1 MICIDK
7 YIEKLT
13 AELENTFGG
22 RLLYVGLQG
31 SYARDEANENSDVDI
46 MVIIDNMTVEDLKAY
61 KNAVVTVGDYD
72 KSCGFIC
79 GRDELNCWNVL
90 EICHLLHTTKD
101 YLGCLKDFI
110 PSYTDEDVKN
120 YVKLSVGN
128 LYHELCHRY
137 IHADRDC
144 NVLYFPQ
151 TCKGVFFILQ
161 NLQYLKSGAFI
172 VTKNELLKSL
182 SDEKDKEVLA
192 LSMNINS
199 SENADYDFDNA
210 FKMMF
215 EWCQSTLSYF
225 KYN

>member
-7 YIEKLT
+7 YIEELT
-13 AELENTFGG
+13 AELKEAFDG

-31 SYARDEANENSDVDI
+31 SYLRGEANENSDIDI
-46 MVIIDNMTVEDLKAY
+46 MAIIDDMTAEDLKTY
-61 KNAVVTVGDYD
+61 KNALMAVGDYD

-79 GRDELNCWNVL
+79 GREELKSWNVL

-101 YLGCLKDFI
+101 CFGCLSDFV
-110 PSYTDEDVKN
+110 PSYSKADVLN
-120 YVKLSVGN
+120 YIKMSVGN

-161 NLQYLKSGAFI
+161 NLHYLKSGEFI
-172 VTKNELLKSL
+172 LTKKELLESL
-182 SDEKDKEVLA
+182 SAAKDKEVLA
-192 LSMNINS
+192 LSISLNS
-199 SENADYDFDNA
+199 SENTDYDFDNV
-210 FKMMF
+210 FKIVY
-215 EWCQSTLSYF
+215 EWCQSTLSNLNY
-225 KYN
+225 

>member
-7 YIEKLT
+7 YIEELT
-13 AELENTFGG
+13 AELKEAFGG

-31 SYARDEANENSDVDI
+31 SYLRGEANENSDIDI
-46 MVIIDNMTVEDLKAY
+46 MAIIDDMTAEDLKTY
-61 KNAVVTVGDYD
+61 KNALMAVGDYD

-79 GRDELNCWNVL
+79 GREELKSWNVL

-101 YLGCLKDFI
+101 CFGCLGDFV
-110 PSYTDEDVKN
+110 PLYSKADVLN
-120 YVKLSVGN
+120 YIKMSVGN

-161 NLQYLKSGAFI
+161 NLHYLKSGEFI
-172 VTKNELLKSL
+172 LTKKELLESL
-182 SDEKDKEVLA
+182 SAAKDKEVLA
-192 LSMNINS
+192 LSISLNS
-199 SENADYDFDNA
+199 SENTDYDFDNV
-210 FKMMF
+210 FKIVY
-215 EWCQSTLSYF
+215 EWCQSTLSNLNY
-225 KYN
+225 

>member
-7 YIEKLT
+7 YIEELT
-13 AELENTFGG
+13 AELKEAFDG

-31 SYARDEANENSDVDI
+31 SYLRGEANENSDIDI
-46 MVIIDNMTVEDLKAY
+46 MAIIDDMTAEDLKTY
-61 KNAVVTVGDYD
+61 KNALMAVGDYD

-79 GRDELNCWNVL
+79 GREELKSWNVL

-101 YLGCLKDFI
+101 CFGCLSDFV
-110 PSYTDEDVKN
+110 PSYSKADILN
-120 YVKLSVGN
+120 YIKMSVGN

-161 NLQYLKSGAFI
+161 NLHYLKSGEFI
-172 VTKNELLKSL
+172 LTKKELLESL
-182 SDEKDKEVLA
+182 SAAKDKEVLE
-192 LSMNINS
+192 LSISLNS
-199 SENADYDFDNA
+199 SENTDYDFDNV
-210 FKMMF
+210 FKIVY
-215 EWCQSTLSYF
+215 EWCQSTLSNLNY
-225 KYN
+225 

>member
-7 YIEKLT
+7 YIEELT
-13 AELENTFGG
+13 AELKEAFGG

-31 SYARDEANENSDVDI
+31 SYLRGEANENSDIDI
-46 MVIIDNMTVEDLKAY
+46 MAIIDDMTAEDLKTY
-61 KNAVVTVGDYD
+61 KNALMAVGDYD

-79 GRDELNCWNVL
+79 GREELKSWNVL

-101 YLGCLKDFI
+101 CFGCLSDFV
-110 PSYTDEDVKN
+110 PSYSKADVLN
-120 YVKLSVGN
+120 YIKMSVGN

-161 NLQYLKSGAFI
+161 NLHYLKSGEFI
-172 VTKNELLKSL
+172 LTKKELLESL
-182 SDEKDKEVLA
+182 SAAKDKEVLA
-192 LSMNINS
+192 LSISLNS
-199 SENADYDFDNA
+199 SENTDYDFDNV
-210 FKMMF
+210 FKIVY
-215 EWCQSTLSYF
+215 EWCQSTLSNLNY
-225 KYN
+225 